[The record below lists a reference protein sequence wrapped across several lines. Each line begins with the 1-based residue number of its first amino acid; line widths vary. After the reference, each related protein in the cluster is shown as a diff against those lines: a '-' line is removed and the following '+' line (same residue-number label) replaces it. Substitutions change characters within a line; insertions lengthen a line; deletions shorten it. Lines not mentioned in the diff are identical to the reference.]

1 MTTIV
6 YKDGVLAGDSLM
18 SVNGELSHY
27 SKKVFNID
35 GYLLGV
41 AGWTCTIDFFRD
53 WVKENCDPDVL
64 NGLDHDYTILV
75 VPPKGAKIYLYTS
88 HTKVLRDTLSK
99 KKPYCIGSGSSIAV
113 GALQMGATAEEA
125 VKAAINIDL
134 YSGGRVHTV
143 SNLDE

>member
-6 YKDGVLAGDSLM
+6 YKDGILAGDSLM
-18 SVNGELSHY
+18 SADGELSHY

-35 GYLLGV
+35 GYLLGI
-41 AGWTCTIDFFRD
+41 AGQACTIDFFRD
-53 WVKENCDPDVL
+53 WVRENCDPDVL
-64 NGLDHDYTILV
+64 NGLDHNYTILV
-75 VPPKGAKIYLYTS
+75 VPPKGTKIHLYSSVTG
-88 HTKVLRDTLSK
+88 VLKDSLSK
-99 KKPYCIGSGSSIAV
+99 NKPYCIGSGSSIAL

-134 YSGGRVHTV
+134 YSGGKVHKV